1 MKKTFRSLKWK
12 SKYIRIVNRY
22 KDERQNNQEKKE
34 NQRKSMVDW
43 PHTQKQKKQDTYEKE
58 EKKQQKKESEVN

>member
-34 NQRKSMVDW
+34 NQRKSVVD
-43 PHTQKQKKQDTYEKE
+43 
-58 EKKQQKKESEVN
+58 